1 MPPTDE
7 PDEPTPTFVTV
18 GNALIDHTYLV
29 SNVPSPDGGAFVLD
43 RTERLGGVET
53 NVAILADALGVDAG
67 VVSRLGD
74 DADADSVERRL
85 AATAVDHRRLRRA
98 PGETT
103 SYCLVLATEAGERII
118 IGGGE
123 STLGLVLDDEDL
135 AYLRDAAVTFASA
148 YAPASIVETLA
159 ALDTPFAFDLAGRF
173 EDLEH
178 RGLTRATLDG
188 IVGGIDLFV
197 ANVGA
202 ARSYLRREGPPREVA
217 AELRARGVD
226 RGAIT
231 SGADGA
237 LLFDTDG
244 VYPIDAADPGD
255 NVVDTTGA
263 GDAFTAGLVRA
274 WLLDDRDSAAAG
286 RYAAAAAALNCTTPG
301 AHTDPPTPAAVAAL
315 LDR

>member
-1 MPPTDE
+1 MSDA
-7 PDEPTPTFVTV
+7 PDEPTATPTFVTV

-53 NVAILADALGVDAG
+53 NVAILADALGIDAG

-85 AATAVDHRRLRRA
+85 AATAVDHRLRRA
-98 PGETT
+98 SGETT

-118 IGGGE
+118 VGGGE
-123 STLGLVLDDEDL
+123 STLGLVLDEADL

-148 YAPASIVETLA
+148 YAPASVIETLA
-159 ALDTPFAFDLAGRF
+159 ALETPFAFDLAGRF

-197 ANVGA
+197 ANVDA
-202 ARSYLRREGPPREVA
+202 ACSYLRREESPREVA
-217 AELRARGVD
+217 AELRARGVG

-237 LLFDTDG
+237 FLFDADG
-244 VYPIDAADPGD
+244 VYPIDAVDPD
-255 NVVDTTGA
+255 DDVVDTTGA
-263 GDAFTAGLVRA
+263 GDAFNAGLVRA
-274 WLLDDRDSAAAG
+274 WLLDDRDPAAAG

-301 AHTDPPTPAAVAAL
+301 AHTDPPTAETVAAL
-315 LDR
+315 LD